1 MHITHT
7 PSSARPNPPVY
18 PSTFLHNQT
27 RSSIR
32 RCFIAQNHI
41 YFADVVF
48 ADVFTSF
55 AKVLGDVWLSLCIL
69 MPGASLLAPPAQI
82 GLARWIL
89 PSIMR

>member
-1 MHITHT
+1 MARV
-7 PSSARPNPPVY
+7 SA
-18 PSTFLHNQT
+18 
-27 RSSIR
+27 SSIR
-32 RCFIAQNHI
+32 RCFIAQHHI

-69 MPGASLLAPPAQI
+69 MPGASLLSPPSQT

>member
-1 MHITHT
+1 MNVALARV
-7 PSSARPNPPVY
+7 SA
-18 PSTFLHNQT
+18 
-27 RSSIR
+27 SSIR
-32 RCFIAQNHI
+32 RCFIAQQHI

-69 MPGASLLAPPAQI
+69 MPGASLLSPPSQT

>member
-1 MHITHT
+1 MELT
-7 PSSARPNPPVY
+7 
-18 PSTFLHNQT
+18 
-27 RSSIR
+27 
-32 RCFIAQNHI
+32 IAQTHI